1 MIIGI
6 SREAGADEDDF
17 HMFKR
22 RKAAVEKDEKVED
35 RVKRSI
41 DLKAGAHTGI
51 VKSFGAPA
59 VKSTKKV
66 VYF

>member
-1 MIIGI
+1 
-6 SREAGADEDDF
+6 
-17 HMFKR
+17 
-22 RKAAVEKDEKVED
+22 
-35 RVKRSI
+35 VKRSI

-51 VKSFGAPA
+51 VKSFGPPA